1 MSIGATAFEAAYA
14 SLPDIRAQVRFA
26 RKTVVARAL
35 VAGIGGERTQTEDG
49 MMVTPDASARMLT
62 SDVPA
67 NGTAYGSTVEVMVP
81 NASAWT
87 PYRIG
92 GRHDVAGMTRLTLEA
107 VNAG

>member
-1 MSIGATAFEAAYA
+1 MSIGAAAFESAYA

-35 VAGIGGERTQTEDG
+35 VAGIGGERTQTDDG
-49 MMVTPDASARMLT
+49 MLVTPDASARMLT
-62 SDVPA
+62 ADVPA
-67 NGTAYGSTVEVMVP
+67 TGTAYGAVAEIMPQGATE
-81 NASAWT
+81 WT
-87 PYRIG
+87 AYRIG